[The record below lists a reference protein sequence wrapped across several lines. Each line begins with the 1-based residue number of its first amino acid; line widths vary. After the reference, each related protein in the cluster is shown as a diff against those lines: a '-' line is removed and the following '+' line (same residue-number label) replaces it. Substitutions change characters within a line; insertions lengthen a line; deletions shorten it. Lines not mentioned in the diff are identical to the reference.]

1 MSIYWELRN
10 AVYADHRSVSTLG
23 DDTLVTI
30 CRDLPS
36 EHQPLIRSHLIA
48 EVLLRLWLYVPEQR
62 GLFQATIDACIPQEL
77 LHPCDSLPRPRDCPK
92 GFSPPE
98 THFKAASMEKLA
110 WGHLCRRIQ
119 EFTEAEGMIPVI
131 CPDGTAIAVP
141 FTLHDC
147 KATDPTTWI
156 RDAAGNPAAEWITQA
171 AEVWAHIGMQY
182 SVRLGCH
189 LPRQTHASPSVT
201 GGSLCLPLYLAVAR
215 RKGGDFPSWSFIA
228 TGAIRKGSIY
238 PVNGMREKSGLAKK
252 LGVRLFIA
260 PGNQQDE
267 SKLGLREGSTIA
279 DAFRQIA
286 ERLERDGIVNFP
298 VVTEVLT
305 ERIPVPP
312 RAKPQKYSFDSYLN
326 EKRTGFVGREW
337 LLEEIDLWRYHGDER
352 VRLVVGEP
360 GLGKSSIVAQLVH
373 LNPGGQV
380 IAHHCCQAD
389 EVETLSPDR
398 FVQSI
403 AAMLASQL
411 PEYDDCLA
419 ERDVMDA
426 LSGAKDAATAFSQG
440 VIEPLGRIKAPKNG
454 VHFILVD
461 ALDEA
466 VLYKGSIN
474 IVDVLLGRVER
485 LPSWL
490 RVVATTRNDPYVL
503 QRFSGPRDIQLDAN
517 DSRNMDDIAAFIRE
531 KIQRTPDL
539 AGKLVESHMPLET
552 VISIL
557 SERSHGNFLYAEEAL
572 KGVLHGHNSFN
583 ALMELPPGLEGL
595 YLKFFERVFG
605 GTREAGF
612 ELRYD
617 AARPLLQVMVA
628 AREPLTFDELAAASG
643 IDDEEELYALL
654 RRLGQFL
661 RPRLQYGKEPFAFY
675 HKSFA
680 DWLRSG
686 KHDFHVSAKKGSNRL
701 AEWCGKNST
710 DRSSLPDYSRR
721 HGTYHFVDAGN
732 WTAVTERLTDLH
744 YIECKAKVGEINDLI
759 FEYHY
764 ALKKMP
770 SHSDKT
776 DARRMTEVFLG
787 FVTAEADGMNR
798 FAKQAGFVVQQA
810 LNYETAGPV
819 RRAAEEMLP
828 KIVQPIL
835 ARRWPAIDECLDTAH
850 PIRFAIQNEGILQC
864 VVDRFWRQTAIL
876 GYQNIFVWDLN
887 SGALTG
893 PPIKCPEE
901 IVAIHLTEE
910 GKLLTFSKTGEI
922 ALWDLEEG
930 KMVFTAHCKLQKQ
943 FNGIAVTPDGGRVV
957 FIDASFHG
965 QFTVEWLDISNK
977 PSLNKN
983 KGGPILFELS
993 EFLHFP
999 GPDCG
1004 PVDHVPISN
1013 CGKFISVENHLFDLE
1028 NQRICDAGGNSVCTA
1043 SINDCSI
1050 LAVTPRLE
1058 SINPDINGILIS
1070 PDGTKV
1076 LVCKNSSLELVPK
1089 AQFEPAVSPR
1099 ERVREI
1105 SLTPDGASAMALK
1118 RDANGEDALQI
1129 WDVKKVSFNQ
1139 TLTVNAIRSSSS
1151 YAPFLNP
1158 SLMLPGK
1165 SRSLLKKCG
1174 TKCHPLERGDDYITF
1189 PGEKGILSEDG
1200 NYLIIWN
1207 PDDGSSTLTVEH
1219 YPSRQS
1225 ILTLCTQGRIEDVAI
1240 DACLTIVVILF
1251 QSGNMAFYE
1260 PKYLVCNSL
1269 TTIT

>member
-1 MSIYWELRN
+1 MIRLVSHDTLLSILPEAALSGWLPHCLAEQIHRAWLLRGGGERFEVFKRVWLEHGFSKELAEAISGWCFQQQKQRSFDLPEAWNVDSQPATREILRQLLVSWKNADGMVVFVRTANDAAVNPATALPFEIGVHAREMGAYGKGEKPNGLNLTPAIQRAFDIAVAAKWIREDWHPSLHFNTLMGSCDLPLEGMSACLPILAALRFRSKGRRLSPLHTAFSGVLGSNGNLESKDSDSPWEAKRDLICQIGARCILPGDWPVNKPVQDVLNEMLTELRGE
-10 AVYADHRSVSTLG
+10 Y
-23 DDTLVTI
+23 
-30 CRDLPS
+30 
-36 EHQPLIRSHLIA
+36 
-48 EVLLRLWLYVPEQR
+48 
-62 GLFQATIDACIPQEL
+62 
-77 LHPCDSLPRPRDCPK
+77 
-92 GFSPPE
+92 
-98 THFKAASMEKLA
+98 MLA
-110 WGHLCRRIQ
+110 
-119 EFTEAEGMIPVI
+119 
-131 CPDGTAIAVP
+131 
-141 FTLHDC
+141 
-147 KATDPTTWI
+147 
-156 RDAAGNPAAEWITQA
+156 
-171 AEVWAHIGMQY
+171 
-182 SVRLGCH
+182 
-189 LPRQTHASPSVT
+189 
-201 GGSLCLPLYLAVAR
+201 
-215 RKGGDFPSWSFIA
+215 
-228 TGAIRKGSIY
+228 
-238 PVNGMREKSGLAKK
+238 
-252 LGVRLFIA
+252 
-260 PGNQQDE
+260 
-267 SKLGLREGSTIA
+267 
-279 DAFRQIA
+279 
-286 ERLERDGIVNFP
+286 
-298 VVTEVLT
+298 

-326 EKRTGFVGREW
+326 EKRTGFVGRDW
-337 LLEEIDLWRYHGDER
+337 LLEEDEGEIDLWRYHGDER
-352 VRLVVGEP
+352 ALLVVGEP

-411 PEYDDCLA
+411 PEYDDCLT
-419 ERDVMDA
+419 EREVMDA
-426 LSGAKDAATAFSQG
+426 MSGAKDAATAFSLG

-466 VLYKGSIN
+466 VLYKGSVN

-503 QRFSGPRDIQLDAN
+503 QRLSAPRLIQLDAN
-517 DSRNMDDIAAFIRE
+517 DSRNMGDIAAFIRE
-531 KIQRTPDL
+531 KVQRTPDL

-557 SERSHGNFLYAEEAL
+557 SERSHGNFLYAEQAL
-572 KGVLHGHNSFN
+572 KGVLHGHYSFN

-643 IDDEEELYALL
+643 IDAEEELHALL
-654 RRLGQFL
+654 RRLRQFL
-661 RPRLQYGKEPFAFY
+661 RHGFRDSKVTLY
-675 HKSFA
+675 HKSFT
-680 DWLRSG
+680 DWLKSG
-686 KHDFHVSAKKGSNRL
+686 EHDFHVSAKKGRDRL
-701 AEWCGKNST
+701 AEWCGKNGT
-710 DRSSLPDYSRR
+710 DFSNLLDYSRR

-732 WTAVTERLTDLH
+732 WTAVTDRLTDLH
-744 YIECKAKVGEINDLI
+744 YIECKAKVGEVYDLI
-759 FEYHY
+759 VEYHY

-770 SHSDKT
+770 SHSDKK

-810 LNYETAGPV
+810 LNYEAAGPV

-835 ARRWPAIDECLDTAH
+835 ARRWPASDECLDTAH

-893 PPIKCPEE
+893 PPIKCSEE

-922 ALWDLEEG
+922 SLRDLEEG

-1013 CGKFISVENHLFDLE
+1013 CGKFISINNHLFDLE
-1028 NQRICDAGGNSVCTA
+1028 NQRVCDSAVNSRCTA
-1043 SINDCSI
+1043 PINDCSV

-1076 LVCKNSSLELVPK
+1076 LVCKNSSLELVSK
-1089 AQFEPAVSPR
+1089 AQFKPAVSPR
-1099 ERVREI
+1099 ERIREI

-1129 WDVKKVSFNQ
+1129 WDVKKASFNQ
-1139 TLTVNAIRSSSS
+1139 TLTVDAIRSSSS

-1165 SRSLLKKCG
+1165 SRRLLKKCG
-1174 TKCHPLERGDDYITF
+1174 TKCHPPERGDDHIPF
-1189 PGEKGILSEDG
+1189 PGEEGILSEDG

-1207 PDDGSSTLTVEH
+1207 SNDDSCTLTVEH

-1240 DACLTIVVILF
+1240 DARLTIVVILF
-1251 QSGNMAFYE
+1251 QSGNMSFYE
-1260 PKYLVCNSL
+1260 PKNLVCNSL
-1269 TTIT
+1269 TTIAC

>member
-77 LHPCDSLPRPRDCPK
+77 LHACDSLPRPRDCLK

-98 THFKAASMEKLA
+98 THFKAGSMEKSA

-119 EFTEAEGMIPVI
+119 DFTGAEGMIPVI

-147 KATDPTTWI
+147 NATDPTTWI

-171 AEVWAHIGMQY
+171 AEVWAHIGMEY

-201 GGSLCLPLYLAVAR
+201 GSSLCLPLYLAVAR

-238 PVNGMREKSGLAKK
+238 PVDGMREKSGLARK
-252 LGVRLFIA
+252 LGVCLFIA

-267 SKLGLREGSTIA
+267 SQLGLREGSTIE
-279 DAFRQIA
+279 DAFRQIV
-286 ERLERDGIVNFP
+286 ERLERDGV
-298 VVTEVLT
+298 
-305 ERIPVPP
+305 RIPVPP
-312 RAKPQKYSFDSYLN
+312 RAKPQKSSFDSYLN

-352 VRLVVGEP
+352 ALLVVGEP
-360 GLGKSSIVAQLVH
+360 GIGKSSIVAQLVQH
-373 LNPGGQV
+373 NSGGQV

-389 EVETLSPDR
+389 EVETLRPDR

-440 VIEPLGRIKAPKNG
+440 VIEPLGKIKAPKNG

-466 VLYKGSIN
+466 VLYEGNVN

-490 RVVATTRNDPYVL
+490 RVVATTRHDPFVL
-503 QRFSGPRDIQLDAN
+503 RRLSAPRLIQLDAN
-517 DSRNMDDIAAFIRE
+517 DSRNMGDIAAFIRR

-539 AGKLVESHMPLET
+539 AGKLVESHMLLET

-557 SERSHGNFLYAEEAL
+557 SERSHGNFLYAEQAL
-572 KGVLHGHNSFN
+572 KGVLHGHYSFN
-583 ALMELPPGLEGL
+583 ALMELPPGLEGR

-628 AREPLTFDELAAASG
+628 AREPLTFDELAATSE
-643 IDDEEELYALL
+643 IDAEEELPKWL
-654 RRLGQFL
+654 RCLGQFL
-661 RPRLQYGKEPFAFY
+661 RQGLRDGKKTFTLY

-680 DWLRSG
+680 DWLRSVE
-686 KHDFHVSAKKGSNRL
+686 HDFHISANKGRDRL
-701 AEWCGKNST
+701 AEWCGKNGT
-710 DRSSLPDYSRR
+710 DFSSLLDYSRR

-732 WTAVTERLTDLH
+732 WTVVADRLTNLH
-744 YIECKAKVGEINDLI
+744 YIECKVKAGEVYDLI
-759 FEYHY
+759 VEYHY

-770 SHSDKT
+770 SHSDKK

-787 FVTAEADGMNR
+787 FVAAEADGMNR

-810 LNYETAGPV
+810 LNYEAAGPV

-835 ARRWPAIDECLDTAH
+835 ARRWPASDECLDTAH
-850 PIRFAIQNEGILQC
+850 PIPFAIQNEGILQC

-893 PPIKCPEE
+893 PPIKCSEE

-930 KMVFTAHCKLQKQ
+930 KVVFTAHCKLQKQ

-957 FIDASFHG
+957 FINASFHG
-965 QFTVEWLDISNK
+965 QFTLEWLDIGNK

-999 GPDCG
+999 DPDCG

-1013 CGKFISVENHLFDLE
+1013 CGKFISINNHLFDLE
-1028 NQRICDAGGNSVCTA
+1028 NQRVCDSAVNSRCTA
-1043 SINDCSI
+1043 PINDCSV

-1076 LVCKNSSLELVPK
+1076 LVCKNSSLELVSK
-1089 AQFEPAVSPR
+1089 AQFKPAVSPR

-1118 RDANGEDALQI
+1118 RDANGKDVVQI
-1129 WDVKKVSFNQ
+1129 WDVKTASFKQ
-1139 TLTVNAIRSSSS
+1139 TLTVDAIRSSSS

-1158 SLMLPGK
+1158 SLTLPGK
-1165 SRSLLKKCG
+1165 SRSLLKKRG
-1174 TKCHPLERGDDYITF
+1174 TKCHPPELGDDHITF
-1189 PGEKGILSEDG
+1189 PGEEGILSEDG

-1207 PDDGSSTLTVEH
+1207 SYDDSCTLTLEH

-1240 DACLTIVVILF
+1240 DARLTIVVILF

-1260 PKYLVCNSL
+1260 PKNLVCNSL
-1269 TTIT
+1269 TTIAD